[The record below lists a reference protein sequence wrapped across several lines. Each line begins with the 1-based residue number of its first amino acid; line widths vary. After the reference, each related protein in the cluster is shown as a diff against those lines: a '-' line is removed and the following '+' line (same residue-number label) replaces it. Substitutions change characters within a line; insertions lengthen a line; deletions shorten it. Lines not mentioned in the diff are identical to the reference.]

1 MQRHK
6 HIPQRAKDKT
16 AVLLKVGPEPVT
28 PKARKPSFEEDDLIS
43 TKLLEVLTDDIFVGK
58 LKDMLFLATI
68 MEKLEEMIQRFDSQS
83 AESVILKEKVAELEA
98 KVSSLEDEIDRLE
111 QYSHRSNIRIQGP
124 PKPVMEKTL

>member
-16 AVLLKVGPEPVT
+16 AVFLKVGPEPVT
-28 PKARKPSFEEDDLIS
+28 PKAR
-43 TKLLEVLTDDIFVGK
+43 KLLEVLTDDIFVGK

-98 KVSSLEDEIDRLE
+98 KVSSLEDEIDWLE